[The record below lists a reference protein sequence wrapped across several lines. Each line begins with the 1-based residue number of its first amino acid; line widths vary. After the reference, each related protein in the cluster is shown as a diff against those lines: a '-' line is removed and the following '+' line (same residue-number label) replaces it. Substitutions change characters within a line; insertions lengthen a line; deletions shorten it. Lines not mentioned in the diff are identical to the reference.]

1 MRKPWTIDMIL
12 ATRALY
18 EMVGTKP
25 PGEDKNVLVGILA
38 DEFGVS
44 RSSIRM
50 RLFNFENRNLK
61 TSKIGLSGGGGKK
74 TWMQPI
80 AYMRPA
86 MFARYIK
93 DLRKRRPNLKNV
105 I

>member
-12 ATRALY
+12 AARALY

-50 RLFNFENRNLK
+50 RLFNF
-61 TSKIGLSGGGGKK
+61 
-74 TWMQPI
+74 
-80 AYMRPA
+80 
-86 MFARYIK
+86 
-93 DLRKRRPNLKNV
+93 
-105 I
+105 